1 MPNWTEQQQDVI
13 FSESKKIIC
22 SAAAGSGK
30 TAVMIERIV
39 QMIMR
44 EDRPDPESFLVV
56 TFTNAAAAEMKAKIR
71 DRLREGRADLRL
83 RRALERLDL
92 MEISTIHAF
101 CQRLIRQEFQAAGAD
116 PFFAVCEQARAN
128 ELFSKAFRSACAA
141 LQKSGDPDYAYW
153 KTCFTQ
159 RATEEIVRD
168 VHTFMMSLPDPFQWL
183 DTSCDNVPEKP
194 DDNHPWFACAAK
206 IVQEKLMTARM
217 LLRRQY
223 LMFEAPEHCE
233 AYRAVWKADSELFH
247 VKQLWAEGQEVPEE
261 QLNAGFMRMPPW
273 SKLNS
278 LEIDWKERYNNYRN
292 QLKEIAEE
300 ITPLIRPDAE
310 TVSRDFGNL
319 KRALQGLK
327 VLTHRTAELFTQR
340 KAKLRL
346 LDFSDLEQYA
356 LKVLRDPE
364 AGPSVR
370 SRWTKVFVDE
380 CQDVSAVQ
388 DEIIQ
393 RLSSED
399 GRLFMV
405 GDVKQSI
412 YRFRLADPQLF
423 QRRAEWYDRPDS
435 EGELL
440 NLQTNFRSRP
450 EILETANTIFR
461 DIMREDTAEMDYTDR
476 EALIPGKP
484 SEGYHPVQVDL
495 LQPDENETRKPLEIA
510 ADGVAMRAR
519 ELLQEKFEFRDM
531 VLLLPRVSREGPELA
546 RLLEER
552 GIPVFFDGGTDFYER
567 TEISAFVALLTYLIH
582 PTRDEALLTTLMSA
596 PFFFTEE
603 ELALVRL
610 QKPGR
615 DAAFYEAFNAA
626 LEDLGP
632 LGDRCREVRDKIM
645 EWRQMMTIQSMSEF
659 VRYLCSDSLHYAMAG
674 SGKTGRTKQK
684 NLSLFC
690 RKAEE
695 AEAAGV
701 FSLHRFL
708 AYVSE
713 QAGSGDQKSAAP
725 LAEGDNVVRI
735 LTMHKSKGLQFP
747 VVFCLGLDSTL
758 SHRAEGGLMT
768 DAELGICLKYK
779 RPDVRL
785 SRDTAATAI
794 FSWKKEKEQ
803 RAEKIRL
810 LYVALTRAQ
819 EREYLISVGEDR
831 VLWHAPSGVHRVLS
845 AACLM
850 DWIVPALLDAE
861 KLSTGYPQGE
871 TPWNISTFTVESQKT
886 VEKRGSHPQ
895 FVAWLDSL
903 LSAAP
908 VEDVWKDYPPKPM
921 LSKMQKRSVTG
932 LLQRADRDLAAE
944 DEETPEDKRI
954 PERFSV
960 ALERTTVGDTFTFLS
975 PPPEKRA
982 AWRGT
987 LIHKF
992 LSLIDL
998 EIVRA
1003 VGDERLEE
1011 ALQRMKE
1018 DLVGRNVFTKEE
1030 GAVINPKDAAAWL
1043 RSPLGRRMMA
1053 GWDVHREW
1061 SFNLRKPER
1070 DLLVQGIIDCAFRER
1085 EGWVIVD
1092 YKTDRVTDEQNFM
1105 EIYRPQL
1112 RWYAEAVRR
1121 LTNRPVKEAWL
1132 YSISKQKAYLT
1143 DAWEEQNVLR
1153 EDP

>member
-1 MPNWTEQQQDVI
+1 MPFWTDQQKEVI
-13 FSESKKIIC
+13 FSGSKKIIC

-39 QMIMR
+39 QMIMG
-44 EDRPDPESFLVV
+44 ENRPEPESYLVV
-56 TFTNAAAAEMKAKIR
+56 TFTNAAAAEMKVKIR
-71 DRLREGRADLRL
+71 ERLREGRSDIRL

-101 CQRLIRQEFQAAGAD
+101 CQRLIRQEFQAAGVD
-116 PFFAVCEQARAN
+116 PFFAVCEQARAK
-128 ELFSKAFRSACAA
+128 ELFSKSFRAACSD
-141 LQKSGDPDYAYW
+141 LQKSGDSDYSYW
-153 KTCFTQ
+153 KTCFSQ
-159 RATEEIVRD
+159 KATEEIVRG
-168 VHTFMMSLPDPFQWL
+168 VHTFMMSLPDPFDWL
-183 DTSCDNVPEKP
+183 DRSCDEVPQKP
-194 DDNHPWFACAAK
+194 DDSHPWFICAAK
-206 IVQEKLMTARM
+206 IVQEKLLTAQVI
-217 LLRRQY
+217 LRRQY
-223 LMFEAPEHCE
+223 LMFEAPEHNE

-247 VKQLWAEGQEVPEE
+247 VKQLWAEGESVPEDA
-261 QLNAGFMRMPPW
+261 LNAGFMRLPPW
-273 SKLNS
+273 SKVNS
-278 LEIDWKERYNNYRN
+278 LEQDWKDRYGDLRK
-292 QLKEIAEE
+292 QLKELADD
-300 ITPLIRPDAE
+300 ITPLVRPDPE
-310 TVSRDFGNL
+310 TVARDFGNL
-319 KRALQGLK
+319 RKALQGLK
-327 VLTHRTAELFTQR
+327 VLSRRTAEIFTQK

-370 SRWTKVFVDE
+370 ARWTKVFVDE

-393 RLSSED
+393 RLSSEE

-412 YRFRLADPQLF
+412 YRFRLADPLLF
-423 QRRAEWYDRPDS
+423 QRRAEAYARGDS
-435 EGELL
+435 NGELL
-440 NLQTNFRSRP
+440 VLQTNFRSRP

-461 DIMREDTAEMDYTDR
+461 DIMRKDTAEMDYTDR

-484 SEGYHPVQVDL
+484 AEGFHPVQVDL
-495 LQPDENETRKPLEIA
+495 LEPDGERKPLEIA

-519 ELLQEKFEFRDM
+519 QLIGENFTYRDM

-567 TEISAFVALLTYLIH
+567 REVSAFLALLTYLIH
-582 PTRDEALLTTLMSA
+582 PTRDEALLTVLKSA
-596 PFFFTEE
+596 PFFFADE
-603 ELALVRL
+603 ELAQVRL
-610 QKPGR
+610 RKPGK
-615 DAAFYEAFNAA
+615 DVPFHEAFGAA
-626 LEDLGP
+626 LEDLGEI
-632 LGDRCREVRDKIM
+632 GDRCREVRDRVV
-645 EWRQMMTIQSMSEF
+645 EWRRMASVDTMSEF
-659 VRYLCSDSLHYAMAG
+659 VRFLCSDSHHYAMAG
-674 SGKTGRTKQK
+674 SGPAGRTGQK
-684 NLSLFC
+684 NLSILC

-701 FSLHRFL
+701 YTLQRFL
-708 AYVSE
+708 DYVSE
-713 QAGSGDQKSAAP
+713 QAGGGDQRSASP

-785 SRDTAATAI
+785 SRDTAATQI
-794 FSWKKEKEQ
+794 FSWKKEAEQ
-803 RAEKIRL
+803 RAERIRL

-819 EREYLISVGEDR
+819 ERMFLIGVGEDR
-831 VLWHAPSGVHRVLS
+831 MLWHTPPGVHRVLS

-850 DWIVPALLDAE
+850 DWIMPALLYAE
-861 KLSTGYPQGE
+861 KLSTGFPQGE
-871 TPWNISTFTVESQKT
+871 TPWNISVFLVESQKT
-886 VEKRGSHPQ
+886 VKKRGSHPQ

-903 LSAAP
+903 LSAPP
-908 VEDVWKDYPPKPM
+908 VEDLWKDYPPKSM

-932 LLQRADRDLAAE
+932 LLQRADRDLGEE

-954 PERFSV
+954 PERFST
-960 ALERTTVGDTFTFLS
+960 ALERTSIGEYPAFMQ

-987 LIHKF
+987 LVHRF

-998 EIVRA
+998 DLARA
-1003 VGDERLEE
+1003 AGDRLEE

-1018 DLVGRNVFTKEE
+1018 EMILRNIFTREE
-1030 GAVINPKDAAAWL
+1030 GEMIDPKDAAAWL
-1043 RSPLGRRMMA
+1043 RSPLGTRMLKS
-1053 GWDVHREW
+1053 WDVRREW

-1085 EGWVIVD
+1085 ESWVLVD
-1092 YKTDRVTDEQNFM
+1092 YKTDRIRDEDNFV

-1121 LTNRPVKEAWL
+1121 LSGRPVKEAWL
-1132 YSISKQKAYLT
+1132 YSISKQKAFLT
-1143 DAWEEQNVLR
+1143 DSWEEENVFR

>member
-1 MPNWTEQQQDVI
+1 MPEWTLQQKDVI

-71 DRLREGRADLRL
+71 ERLREGRANLRL

-116 PFFAVCEQARAN
+116 PFFAVCEQARAK
-128 ELFSKAFRSACAA
+128 ELFSKSFRSACAA

-153 KTCFTQ
+153 KTCFSQ
-159 RATEEIVRD
+159 KATEEIVRG
-168 VHTFMMSLPDPFQWL
+168 VHTFMMSLPDPFRWL
-183 DTSCDNVPEKP
+183 DDACDNVPQKP
-194 DDNHPWFACAAK
+194 DDSHPWFACAAK
-206 IVQEKLMTARM
+206 IVEEKLLTAQM
-217 LLRRQY
+217 ILRRQY
-223 LMFEAPEHCE
+223 LMFDEPEHGE
-233 AYRAVWKADSELFH
+233 PYRAVWKADSELFH
-247 VKQLWAEGQEVPEE
+247 VKQLWAQGESVPEE
-261 QLNAGFMRMPPW
+261 QLNAGFMRLPAW

-278 LEIDWKERYNNYRN
+278 LEQNWKERYNELRDR
-292 QLKEIAEE
+292 LKDLAEE
-300 ITPLIRPDAE
+300 VTPLIRPDPE
-310 TVSRDFGNL
+310 TVARDFTNL
-319 KRALQGLK
+319 RKTLQGLK
-327 VLTHRTAELFTQR
+327 TLTHRTAEIFEQK

-399 GRLFMV
+399 NHLFMV

-412 YRFRLADPQLF
+412 YRFRLADPLLF
-423 QRRAEWYDRPDS
+423 QRRAEAYAREDS
-435 EGELL
+435 PGELL
-440 NLQTNFRSRP
+440 SLQTNFRSRP

-461 DIMREDTAEMDYTDR
+461 DVMRADTAEMDYTDR
-476 EALIPGKP
+476 EALIPGKKA
-484 SEGYHPVQVDL
+484 EGYHPVQVDL
-495 LQPDENETRKPLEIA
+495 LEPDEERKPLEIA

-519 ELLQEKFEFRDM
+519 ELLKENYKYRDM

-567 TEISAFVALLTYLIH
+567 TEVSAFLALLTYLIH
-582 PTRDEALLTTLMSA
+582 PTRDEALLTVLKSA

-603 ELALVRL
+603 ELAQVRL
-610 QKPGR
+610 RKPGK
-615 DAAFYEAFNAA
+615 DVPFHEAFETAI
-626 LEDLGP
+626 EDLGE
-632 LGDRCREVRDKIM
+632 LGDRCREVRDRVTA
-645 EWRQMMTIQSMSEF
+645 WRRLSTVESMSSF
-659 VRYLCSDSLHYAMAG
+659 VRFVCSDSQHYAMAG
-674 SGKTGRTKQK
+674 SGPTGRTKQK
-684 NLSLFC
+684 NLSLLC
-690 RKAEE
+690 RKAED

-701 FSLHRFL
+701 YTLHRFL
-708 AYVSE
+708 NFVSE
-713 QAGSGDQKSAAP
+713 QAGGGDQRSVSP
-725 LAEGDNVVRI
+725 LAEGDDVVRI

-785 SRDTAATAI
+785 SRDTAATQI
-794 FSWKKEKEQ
+794 FNWKKEREQ
-803 RAEKIRL
+803 RAERIRL

-819 EREYLISVGEDR
+819 ERMVLVGVEADHA
-831 VLWHAPSGVHRVLS
+831 LWHTPPGVHRVLS
-845 AACLM
+845 AGCLM
-850 DWIVPALLDAE
+850 DWIVPALLDDE
-861 KLSTGYPQGE
+861 KKSTGYPQAE
-871 TPWNISTFTVESQKT
+871 TPWKISVFQVESQKT
-886 VEKRGSHPQ
+886 VEKRGSNPQ
-895 FVAWLDSL
+895 FNAWLDSL
-903 LSAAP
+903 LSAPP
-908 VEDVWKDYPPKPM
+908 VEDLWKDYPPKPM

-932 LLQRADRDLAAE
+932 LLQKADRDLGEE

-954 PERFSV
+954 PDRFSA
-960 ALERTTVGDTFTFLS
+960 ALERTSVGEYPAFMA

-987 LIHKF
+987 LIHRF

-998 EIVRA
+998 EIARVA
-1003 VGDERLEE
+1003 GDRLEE
-1011 ALQRMKE
+1011 ALGRMKE
-1018 DLVGRNVFTKEE
+1018 ELIAQNVFTKEE
-1030 GAVINPKDAAAWL
+1030 GAVIDPKDAAAWL
-1043 RSPLGRRMMA
+1043 RSPLGQRMLA

-1085 EGWVIVD
+1085 EGWILVD
-1092 YKTDRVTDEQNFM
+1092 YKTDRITDEENFV

-1121 LTNRPVKEAWL
+1121 LTRRPVKEAWL
-1132 YSISKQKAYLT
+1132 YSISKQKAFLT
-1143 DAWEEQNVLR
+1143 DAWEEENVFR